1 MPKIQK
7 VQRQKLNEIV
17 LERLMD
23 WIMDGTLSM
32 GEKLNTERIAQMLG
46 VSRMPVREAIGM
58 LEQLG
63 LAEAIPYVGYQI
75 IDLDEKN
82 VHEIYLLRQALEP
95 EVAFYACQNID
106 KNGIEKVKCT
116 QRQLEDELGNEGVS
130 PKLLHSLNRDFH
142 FGIYQYSNLDRFCNI
157 INTLWSGLSFFKL
170 IYAKK
175 YITNKTAADDM
186 IGVHREIITCLCN
199 KDAEKI
205 KDILVNDLKKH
216 TVDVPAT
223 VSSIMHSS
231 HDQN

>member
-1 MPKIQK
+1 MPKVQK
-7 VQRQKLNEIV
+7 VQRQKLNELV

-32 GEKLNTERIAQMLG
+32 GEKLNTERIAQTLG

-82 VHEIYLLRQALEP
+82 VHEIYLLRQSLEP

-106 KNGIEKVKCT
+106 QQGIEKVERI
-116 QRQLEDELGNEGVS
+116 QRQLEDALGNQGAS

-142 FGIYQYSNLDRFCNI
+142 FGIYQYSNLDRFCSI
-157 INTLWSGLSFFKL
+157 IRTLWSSLSFFKL
-170 IYAKK
+170 IYSKK

-186 IGVHREIITCLCN
+186 IGVHREILACLRTR
-199 KDAEKI
+199 DAEKI
-205 KDILVNDLKKH
+205 RAILVNDLKKH

-223 VSSIMHSS
+223 VSSIMNFT
-231 HDQN
+231 HD